1 MVKVLFVFI
10 LFSSQLYAA
19 RNPPKWKFAYHAGKA
34 NTNYIE
40 TQPTLAF
47 TYKNIDQK
55 SAFQEFHWT
64 YFLMP
69 PFLDITL
76 AAQHTGLQY
85 EEPESVEDQFQ
96 YITAMA
102 NIGAHIPFSDF
113 FQLKL
118 IFEYFYTTMLVKDDL
133 FGFRN
138 LSGYQV
144 YPELELLPF
153 GSTMFAQITPYFK
166 VPLWSDFGNRRET
179 TIGLKWKIPFF
190 APQEQI
196 FPNYAY
202 QRSVI
207 LRVFYTQMHLEFQ
220 REGFIQSNMDVR
232 QIGAT
237 LGFSF

>member
-1 MVKVLFVFI
+1 M
-10 LFSSQLYAA
+10 AA
-19 RNPPKWKFAYHAGKA
+19 RNPPSWKFAYHAGRTD
-34 NTNYIE
+34 TNYIE
-40 TQPTLAF
+40 TQPSLAF
-47 TYKNIDQK
+47 TAKDVDQK

-64 YFLMP
+64 YFLLP
-69 PFLDITL
+69 PYLDITL

-85 EEPESVEDQFQ
+85 ETPEDPADQFQ

-118 IFEYFYTTMLVKDDL
+118 VFEYFYTTMIVQDNQ

-138 LSGYQV
+138 LRGYQV
-144 YPELELLPF
+144 YPELEVLPF

-166 VPLWSDFGNRRET
+166 VPLWSDVGNRQET
-179 TIGLKWKIPFF
+179 TIGLKWKIPLF
-190 APQEQI
+190 APQEQR
-196 FPNYAY
+196 FPSYAY

-207 LRVFYTQMHLEFQ
+207 LRVFYTQMNLAFA
-220 REGFIQSNMDVR
+220 RAGYIQSDMEVK
-232 QIGAT
+232 QFGAT